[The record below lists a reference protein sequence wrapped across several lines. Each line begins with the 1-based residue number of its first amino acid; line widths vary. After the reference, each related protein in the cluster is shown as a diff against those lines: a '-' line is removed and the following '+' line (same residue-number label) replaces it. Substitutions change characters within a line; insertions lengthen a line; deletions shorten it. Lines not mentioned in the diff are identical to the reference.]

1 MNNWRT
7 DFQNSPSNG
16 HIYVNGFGFVN
27 TDPRLQEGR
36 GIRKNA
42 SVTGLVLVLILVL
55 SFFGPYIAAV
65 LINEFL
71 QFMPAISDYT
81 FNLTLIEMRELLS
94 YTASMGIPLVLAA
107 LVLRP
112 HRGSASPYQMPSDW
126 ALFTY
131 YMVFALAATVLLS
144 LMTDGMERILADF
157 HVLELTPDYLL
168 PAAPAALVLYLI
180 RLSVLPALLEE
191 LLFRGILLRSF
202 RQFGDAFALVAS
214 SVSFG
219 LIHYTMSKD
228 INGFILGMILG
239 YCVIRTGS
247 VFTAICGRF
256 LTLLLPLTLRMVQH
270 IAGGATYRIVLYV
283 LYIFIL
289 AIAVGVFVL
298 VCRRESNAF
307 ILSKGNT
314 DIPISLK
321 LRGFFL
327 NISMILAAILWILQI
342 FRHIHIIG

>member
-7 DFQNSPSNG
+7 DFQGSPSNG

-55 SFFGPYIAAV
+55 SFWGPYIAAIF
-65 LINEFL
+65 INQFL
-71 QFMPAISDYT
+71 QFMPAINDYT
-81 FNLTLIEMRELLS
+81 FNLSLIEMRELLS
-94 YTASMGIPLVLAA
+94 YTAAMGIPLVLAA
-107 LVLRP
+107 LILRP
-112 HRGSASPYQMPSDW
+112 HRGSVSPYQMPSDW
-126 ALFTY
+126 TLFAY

-144 LMTDGMERILADF
+144 LTTDSMERIFACF

-180 RLSVLPALLEE
+180 RLSILPALLEE
-191 LLFRGILLRSF
+191 LLFRGVLLRSF

-247 VFTAICGRF
+247 VFTAISARF

-270 IAGGATYRIVLYV
+270 IAGGSTYRIVLYG

-289 AIAVGVFVL
+289 VVAVAVFVL

-307 ILSKGNT
+307 ILSKENT
-314 DIPISLK
+314 DIPISRK
-321 LRGFFL
+321 LQTFFL
-327 NISMILAAILWILQI
+327 NISMIIAAVLWILQI